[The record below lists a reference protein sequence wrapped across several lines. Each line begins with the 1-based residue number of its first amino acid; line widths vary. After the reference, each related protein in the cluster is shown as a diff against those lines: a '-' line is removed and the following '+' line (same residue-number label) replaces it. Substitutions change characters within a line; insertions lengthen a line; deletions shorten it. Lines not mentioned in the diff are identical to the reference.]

1 MEKTFEQAW
10 GSGLRER
17 AREMVARGRAPI
29 RTDEAWRFA
38 PVGEFGDREYVP
50 ISSSGSGSVE
60 VSPLFD
66 RGAVAAR
73 MVTWNGRLVS
83 LEGGDSSWGSLT
95 GLSGAAPS
103 EWVRRVLE
111 DVSAPLGSD
120 RFAAIHRAEVE
131 EGAVI
136 EVNGALAEGHVIE
149 VVHVVEGNS
158 VRLAP
163 FCGIRV
169 HAGAQATI
177 VERFIG
183 VGEANVTVV
192 GSTYLDVEE
201 GGLLRYASIQE
212 FGPKTVSLQ
221 MNRIRVGSGG
231 RAHALGLHLGGR
243 VSRVETAASILGEG
257 ASCEMLSACHATG
270 SRWFDQRTL
279 QDHVS
284 PDATSDLLYK
294 NALDDGARSVF
305 SGLIRVGREAHRTDA
320 YQKVRN
326 LVLSDEAE
334 ANSMP
339 GLEILA
345 DEVRCSHGAT
355 TGQLDPEELFY
366 LKARG
371 IPDSSARRLITGGF
385 LNEAVQRFPDALVR
399 GVFADRV
406 AMSLMG
412 SVSTSVV

>member
-1 MEKTFEQAW
+1 MEKTFDVGW
-10 GSGLRER
+10 GRELRDR
-17 AREMVARGRAPI
+17 AKEMVARGRAPS
-29 RTDEAWRFA
+29 RTDEAWRFS
-38 PVGEFGDREYVP
+38 PVGEFGDRVYEVIPSRSSVP
-50 ISSSGSGSVE
+50 REASSLFGAE
-60 VSPLFD
+60 V
-66 RGAVAAR
+66 VAAR
-73 MVTWNGRLVS
+73 MVTWNGRLIS
-83 LEGGDSSWGSLT
+83 LEGSDAAWGVMT
-95 GLSGAAPS
+95 RLSGGAHPD
-103 EWVRRVLE
+103 WVRRVLE
-111 DVSAPLGSD
+111 DVSAPLGAD

-136 EVNGALAEGHVIE
+136 DVSGVLAEGRIVE
-149 VVHVVEGNS
+149 VVHFVEGSS
-158 VRLAP
+158 VRVAP
-163 FCGIRV
+163 FCGVRV
-169 HAGAQATI
+169 HPGAQATV

-183 VGEANVTVV
+183 VGDADATVV
-192 GSTYLDVEE
+192 GATHLEVES

-212 FGPKTVSLQ
+212 LGPKTVSLQ
-221 MNRIRVGSGG
+221 MNRVNVGAGG
-231 RAHALGLHLGGR
+231 RAHVLGLHLGGR
-243 VSRVETAASILGEG
+243 VSRVETAASILGVG

-270 SRWFDQRTL
+270 ARWFDQRTL

-284 PDATSDLLYK
+284 ADAKSDLLFK

-326 LVLSDEAE
+326 LVLSDDAE

-371 IPDSSARRLITGGF
+371 IPDVAARRLITGGF
-385 LNEAVQRFPDALVR
+385 LNEAVERFPDSLVR
-399 GVFADRV
+399 DAFSAKV
-406 AMSLMG
+406 ASALTG
-412 SVSTSVV
+412 SAST

>member
-1 MEKTFEQAW
+1 MEKTFQAGW
-10 GSGLRER
+10 GRDLRER
-17 AREMVARGRAPI
+17 AKEMVARGRAPV

-38 PVGEFGDREYVP
+38 PVGEFSDRAFGAIE
-50 ISSSGSGSVE
+50 SGVTASIE
-60 VSPLFD
+60 DAPFFD
-66 RGAVAAR
+66 AGAVAAR

-83 LEGGDSSWGSLT
+83 LGVAESGWGSLT
-95 GLSGAAPS
+95 GLSATTHP
-103 EWVRRVLE
+103 EWVRHVLE

-120 RFAAIHRAEVE
+120 RFAAIHRSEVE

-136 EVNGALAEGHVIE
+136 EVSGVLGEGRVIE
-149 VVHVVEGNS
+149 VVHFVEGS
-158 VRLAP
+158 AVRVAP
-163 FCGIRV
+163 FCGVRV
-169 HAGAQATI
+169 QSGAEATV
-177 VERFIG
+177 VERFVGLG
-183 VGEANVTVV
+183 VADVTVV
-192 GSTYLDVEE
+192 GATHLEVEK

-212 FGPKTVSLQ
+212 FGAKTVSLQ
-221 MNRIRVGSGG
+221 MNRVCVSAGA
-231 RAHALGLHLGGR
+231 RAHVLGLHLGGR
-243 VSRVETAASILGEG
+243 VSRVETAASIMG
-257 ASCEMLSACHATG
+257 ARGSCEMLSACHATG

-284 PDATSDLLYK
+284 ADATSDLLFK
-294 NALDDGARSVF
+294 NALDDGARSIF
-305 SGLIRVGREAHRTDA
+305 AGLIRVGREAHRTDA

-371 IPDSSARRLITGGF
+371 IPDMAARRLITGGF
-385 LNEAVQRFPDALVR
+385 LNEAVERFPDELVR
-399 GVFADRV
+399 NAFSLKV
-406 AMSLMG
+406 ARALAG
-412 SVSTSVV
+412 SAST